1 MIGSDKELNHSKL
14 KSSLSKKIGRLEQV
28 LGLEKRIKEAS
39 TELMSVAEL
48 DQIPL
53 NSNSFEL

>member
-1 MIGSDKELNHSKL
+1 MMGSDKELNHSKL
-14 KSSLSKKIGRLEQV
+14 KSSLNKKIARLEQV

-39 TELMSVAEL
+39 NDLMSVAEL
-48 DQIPL
+48 DQMPL